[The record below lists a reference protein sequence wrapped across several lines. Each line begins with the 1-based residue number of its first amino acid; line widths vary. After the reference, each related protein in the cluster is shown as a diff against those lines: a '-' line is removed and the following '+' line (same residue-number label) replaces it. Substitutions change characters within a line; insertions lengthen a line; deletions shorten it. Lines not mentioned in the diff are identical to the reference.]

1 MRVACFG
8 FCFCHLFRLLFLHH
22 FRTLSTHICKQ
33 VRQSLAQLSAMK
45 HTRSPAAFPS
55 PYAHIHRHCHTLD
68 THVHTHVITI
78 ANSESQNTR
87 ISAHNSQ
94 INSVTH
100 NATPPLRPYIPKPCS
115 PPHPAHRS
123 FSTFWV
129 IISALLSITNDWKV
143 RALFTFFKEGRGQT
157 YFTGYELWNWNN
169 MGKFKKSNINYIRS
183 QYYSEKEE
191 NQGPYLIFIILFL
204 LLTQISNTANIAA
217 Y

>member
-1 MRVACFG
+1 MRRGILNRCDAETQGRLIVRWRCWVWRVGQGRFKIIYRMQYSHTHTHTHTCIEWVRVACFG

-55 PYAHIHRHCHTLD
+55 PYARIHRHCHTLD

-100 NATPPLRPYIPKPCS
+100 NATPPLLPYIPKPCS

-129 IISALLSITNDWKV
+129 IISALLSITND
-143 RALFTFFKEGRGQT
+143 
-157 YFTGYELWNWNN
+157 
-169 MGKFKKSNINYIRS
+169 
-183 QYYSEKEE
+183 
-191 NQGPYLIFIILFL
+191 
-204 LLTQISNTANIAA
+204 
-217 Y
+217 